1 MTQGDL
7 DYWYM
12 KFAGQ
17 SIYYRNNWKN
27 NGHPFLLDNGKH
39 RIPDIGLGGT
49 VFDVVGKRKEFQQLI
64 AKKFE
69 RLWGTNTSTAL
80 VPVDRSRQSLFN
92 MINRGMASP
101 LRNAG
106 AGRRDYI
113 NPKIDIDFSGANKDI
128 PASNIVLYD
137 PSSKIFSSMGRS
149 GGSGAGRRD
158 YINPKIDI
166 DFSEAN
172 KDFPESN
179 IVLYDPSSKIFSSM
193 GRSGGSGAG
202 RRDSFASIFTD
213 TNWAYNESP
222 AADPWTAESFA
233 VVPKEQADR
242 ERAERIRENESRE
255 KVRNAKRQSDLDALK
270 RRRKEQ
276 EQREEEAYQAR
287 RFKRRE
293 RREAYERFP
302 WLKSMAKSNPI
313 IAKNLPSIAKS
324 LKEWSKMPFVGGLI
338 KHPLV
343 TTAGIGFGLASAIV
357 KESDKANKTVTEW
370 QNSVNLYG
378 TPPKKFEAAARAA
391 GYSNIGEISKLYGH
405 MTMRFA
411 DPMMA
416 LRSFGPMLKNAHPLV
431 RMRFASDYGLDEK
444 SISMFD
450 IFSGKTELNTY
461 ARRVNQ
467 ELNKLENEQ
476 TKGFASDA
484 SWYERLH
491 AIMLM
496 LPFEKSGVARAR
508 SNMYKYKYDYDKYDK
523 EESLRGFYG
532 LESAVNSQDAYQRE
546 YSTGASN
553 GTGGEKNINVNV
565 TTGDVVLPNAQNGND
580 VIKGIINYSANK
592 SDCEAVLHMFDSKT
606 E

>member
-7 DYWYM
+7 DYFFM
-12 KFAGQ
+12 KFSGQ
-17 SIYYRNNWKN
+17 SPYYRYNWKN

-64 AKKFE
+64 AKEFE

-92 MINRGMASP
+92 MMNRGMASP

-113 NPKIDIDFSGANKDI
+113 KPKIGIGFSGANKDL
-128 PASNIVLYD
+128 PASNIVLYN
-137 PSSKIFSSMGRS
+137 PSSRIFSQMGRR
-149 GGSGAGRRD
+149 GGNGAGRT
-158 YINPKIDI
+158 
-166 DFSEAN
+166 
-172 KDFPESN
+172 
-179 IVLYDPSSKIFSSM
+179 
-193 GRSGGSGAG
+193 
-202 RRDSFASIFTD
+202 DSFARIFTD
-213 TNWAYNESP
+213 TNWAYNEAP

-276 EQREEEAYQAR
+276 EQREEEAYLAR

-293 RREAYERFP
+293 RREAYDRFP
-302 WLKSMAKSNPI
+302 WLKPLAKSNPI
-313 IAKNLPSIAKS
+313 IAKNLPPIAKS
-324 LKEWSKMPFVGGLI
+324 LKELSKIPFIGGFI
-338 KHPLV
+338 KHPLA
-343 TTAGIGFGLASAIV
+343 TAAGIGLGLASTIV
-357 KESDKANKTVTEW
+357 KESDEANKTTTDW
-370 QNSVNLYG
+370 KNAVNFFG
-378 TPPKKFEAAARAA
+378 TAPKEFENFARAA
-391 GYSNIGEISKLYGH
+391 GYKDKGEIAKLYGH
-405 MTMRFA
+405 MTMRFG

-416 LRSFGPMLKNAHPLV
+416 LRSLGPNMMNVHPLA
-431 RMRFASDYGLDEK
+431 RMRFAFDHGLDEK
-444 SISMFD
+444 SMTMFD
-450 IFSGKTELNTY
+450 IAAGKPGLNNK
-461 ARRVNQ
+461 ARLVNQ
-467 ELNKLENEQ
+467 ELHNLENVQ
-476 TKGFASDA
+476 TKGFSSDA
-484 SWYERLH
+484 SWLEQIVALYLAIPFNKSRLARH
-491 AIMLM
+491 I
-496 LPFEKSGVARAR
+496 VRAR
-508 SNMYKYKYDYDKYDK
+508 GYRTKDNELLPKFDS
-523 EESLRGFYG
+523 

-546 YSTGASN
+546 YRTGASN

-580 VIKGIINYSANK
+580 VIKGIINYSADK

>member
-12 KFAGQ
+12 KFSGQ
-17 SIYYRNNWKN
+17 SIYYRDNWKN

-64 AKKFE
+64 AKEFE

-80 VPVDRSRQSLFN
+80 VPVDRSRYSLFN
-92 MINRGMASP
+92 MINRGMASS

-113 NPKIDIDFSGANKDI
+113 KPKIGIGFSGSNKNL
-128 PASNIVLYD
+128 PASNIVLYN
-137 PSSKIFSSMGRS
+137 PSSRIFSSMGRR
-149 GGSGAGRRD
+149 GGNGAGRT
-158 YINPKIDI
+158 
-166 DFSEAN
+166 
-172 KDFPESN
+172 
-179 IVLYDPSSKIFSSM
+179 
-193 GRSGGSGAG
+193 
-202 RRDSFASIFTD
+202 DSFARIFTD
-213 TNWAYNESP
+213 TNWAYNEAP

-242 ERAERIRENESRE
+242 ERAERIRKNESRE

-270 RRRKEQ
+270 RKRKEQ

-405 MTMRFA
+405 MTMRFV

-431 RMRFASDYGLDEK
+431 RMQFASDYGLDEK

-476 TKGFASDA
+476 TKGFASGA
-484 SWYERLH
+484 SWYERLR
-491 AIMLM
+491 AIRLM

-553 GTGGEKNINVNV
+553 GTGGEKTITVNVN
-565 TTGDVVLPNAQNGND
+565 TGDVVLPNAQNGND
-580 VIKGIINYSANK
+580 VIKGLMDYSADK

>member
-7 DYWYM
+7 DYFFM
-12 KFAGQ
+12 KFSGQ
-17 SIYYRNNWKN
+17 SPYYRYNWKN

-64 AKKFE
+64 AKEFE
-69 RLWGTNTSTAL
+69 RLLGTNTSTAL

-113 NPKIDIDFSGANKDI
+113 KPKIGIGFSGSNKNL
-128 PASNIVLYD
+128 PASNIVLYN
-137 PSSKIFSSMGRS
+137 PSSRIFSSMGRS
-149 GGSGAGRRD
+149 GGSGAGR
-158 YINPKIDI
+158 
-166 DFSEAN
+166 
-172 KDFPESN
+172 
-179 IVLYDPSSKIFSSM
+179 M
-193 GRSGGSGAG
+193 
-202 RRDSFASIFTD
+202 DSFASIFTD
-213 TNWAYNESP
+213 TNWAYNEAP

-233 VVPKEQADR
+233 VVSKEQADR

-276 EQREEEAYQAR
+276 EQREEEAYLAR

-293 RREAYERFP
+293 RREAYDRFP
-302 WLKSMAKSNPI
+302 WLKPLAKSNPI
-313 IAKNLPSIAKS
+313 IAKNLPPIAKS
-324 LKEWSKMPFVGGLI
+324 LKELSKIPFIGGFI
-338 KHPLV
+338 KHPLA
-343 TTAGIGFGLASAIV
+343 TAAGIGLGLASTIV
-357 KESDKANKTVTEW
+357 KESDEANKTTTDW
-370 QNSVNLYG
+370 KNAVNFFG
-378 TPPKKFEAAARAA
+378 TAPREFENVARAA
-391 GYSNIGEISKLYGH
+391 GYKDKGEIAKLYGH
-405 MTMRFA
+405 MTMRFG

-416 LRSFGPMLKNAHPLV
+416 LRSLGPDMMNGHPLA
-431 RMRFASDYGLDEK
+431 RMMFASDHGLDEK
-444 SISMFD
+444 SMTMFD
-450 IFSGKTELNTY
+450 IAAGKPGLNNK
-461 ARRVNQ
+461 ARLVNQ
-467 ELNKLENEQ
+467 ELHKLENLQ
-476 TKGFASDA
+476 TKGFSSDA
-484 SWYERLH
+484 SWLEQIVALYLAIPFNKSRLARH
-491 AIMLM
+491 I
-496 LPFEKSGVARAR
+496 VRAR
-508 SNMYKYKYDYDKYDK
+508 RHVTKDNELLPKFDS
-523 EESLRGFYG
+523 

-580 VIKGIINYSANK
+580 VIKGIINYSADK

>member
-7 DYWYM
+7 DYFFM
-12 KFAGQ
+12 KFSGQ
-17 SIYYRNNWKN
+17 SPYYRYNWKN

-64 AKKFE
+64 AKEFE

-92 MINRGMASP
+92 MMNRGMASP

-113 NPKIDIDFSGANKDI
+113 KPKIGIGFSGANKDL
-128 PASNIVLYD
+128 PASNIVLYN
-137 PSSKIFSSMGRS
+137 PSSRIFSQMGRR
-149 GGSGAGRRD
+149 GGNGAGRT
-158 YINPKIDI
+158 
-166 DFSEAN
+166 
-172 KDFPESN
+172 
-179 IVLYDPSSKIFSSM
+179 
-193 GRSGGSGAG
+193 
-202 RRDSFASIFTD
+202 DSFARIFTD
-213 TNWAYNESP
+213 TNWAYNEAP

-276 EQREEEAYQAR
+276 EQREEEAYLAR

-293 RREAYERFP
+293 RREAYDRFP
-302 WLKSMAKSNPI
+302 WLKPLAKSNPI
-313 IAKNLPSIAKS
+313 IAKNLPPIAKS
-324 LKEWSKMPFVGGLI
+324 LKELSKIPFIGGFI
-338 KHPLV
+338 KHPLA
-343 TTAGIGFGLASAIV
+343 TAAGIGLGLASTIV
-357 KESDKANKTVTEW
+357 KESAEANKTTTDW
-370 QNSVNLYG
+370 KNAVNFFG
-378 TPPKKFEAAARAA
+378 TAPKEFENFARAA
-391 GYSNIGEISKLYGH
+391 GYKDKGEIAKLYGH
-405 MTMRFA
+405 MTMRFG

-416 LRSFGPMLKNAHPLV
+416 LRSLGPNMMNVHPLA
-431 RMRFASDYGLDEK
+431 RMRFAFDHGLDEK
-444 SISMFD
+444 SMTMFD
-450 IFSGKTELNTY
+450 IAAGKPGLNNK
-461 ARRVNQ
+461 ARLVNQ
-467 ELNKLENEQ
+467 ELHNLENVQ
-476 TKGFASDA
+476 TKGFSSDA
-484 SWYERLH
+484 SWLEQIVALYLAIPFNKSRLARH
-491 AIMLM
+491 I
-496 LPFEKSGVARAR
+496 VRAR
-508 SNMYKYKYDYDKYDK
+508 GYRTKDNELLPKFDS
-523 EESLRGFYG
+523 

-546 YSTGASN
+546 YRTGASN

-580 VIKGIINYSANK
+580 VIKGIINYSADK

>member
-12 KFAGQ
+12 KFVGQ

-64 AKKFE
+64 AKEFE

-113 NPKIDIDFSGANKDI
+113 KPKIGIGFSGANKDL
-128 PASNIVLYD
+128 PASNIVLYN
-137 PSSKIFSSMGRS
+137 PSSRIFSSMGRS
-149 GGSGAGRRD
+149 GGSGAGR
-158 YINPKIDI
+158 K
-166 DFSEAN
+166 
-172 KDFPESN
+172 
-179 IVLYDPSSKIFSSM
+179 
-193 GRSGGSGAG
+193 
-202 RRDSFASIFTD
+202 DSFASIFTD

-276 EQREEEAYQAR
+276 EQREEEAYLAR

-293 RREAYERFP
+293 RREAYDRFP
-302 WLKSMAKSNPI
+302 WLKPLVKSNPI
-313 IAKNLPSIAKS
+313 IAKNLPPIAKS
-324 LKEWSKMPFVGGLI
+324 LKELSKIPFIGGFI
-338 KHPLV
+338 KHPIA
-343 TTAGIGFGLASAIV
+343 TAAGIGLGLASTII
-357 KESDKANKTVTEW
+357 KESDEANKTTTDW
-370 QNSVNLYG
+370 KNAANFFG
-378 TPPKKFEAAARAA
+378 TAPKEFENVARAA
-391 GYSNIGEISKLYGH
+391 GYKDKGEIAKLYGH
-405 MTMRFA
+405 MTMRFG

-416 LRSFGPMLKNAHPLV
+416 LRSLGPDMMNAHPLA
-431 RMRFASDYGLDEK
+431 RMRFAYDHGLDEK
-444 SISMFD
+444 SMTMFD
-450 IFSGKTELNTY
+450 IAAGKPGLNTKD
-461 ARRVNQ
+461 RLVNK
-467 ELNKLENEQ
+467 ELHNLENLQ
-476 TKGFASDA
+476 TKGFSSDA
-484 SWYERLH
+484 SWLEQIVSLYLSIPFTKSRL
-491 AIMLM
+491 ARKI
-496 LPFEKSGVARAR
+496 VRAR
-508 SNMYKYKYDYDKYDK
+508 RYVTKDNELLPKFDS
-523 EESLRGFYG
+523 

-553 GTGGEKNINVNV
+553 EPRGGKTITVNVN
-565 TTGDVVLPNAQNGND
+565 TGDVVLPNAQNGDD
-580 VIKGIINYSANK
+580 VIKGLIDYSGNK
-592 SDCEAVLHMFDSKT
+592 SDNEAVLNAFDSKT